1 MDVESMTIP
10 SRFGRYEIKAELG
23 RGGMATVY
31 HAYDPTVGRDV
42 AVKVLPGQFLHDPAF
57 RGRFEREAKII
68 ASLEHSA
75 IVPVY
80 DFGEQDGQ
88 PFLVMRYMTGG
99 SLSDRIKEGPLS
111 VAEAARIFRRLAP
124 ALDQAHVRGIVHR
137 DLKPGNILFDQ
148 YDDAYIADFGIA
160 KLSEASMAFTGSA
173 IIGTPAYMSPEQARG
188 DAAIDGRSDI
198 YALGAILFE
207 MLTGRTPYEASTP
220 MGLAMKHI
228 IEPVPRILEVNPDL
242 PPGCEAI
249 VMRAMAKEPEHR
261 FQLTEELA
269 DALEKVARGE
279 PLPAAVPAVDDLAT
293 VQLSPSVPAS
303 ASPAVAPQSAS
314 APTDQ
319 VVQTIQNG
327 LEQLAAH
334 VPTVAQSIQSG
345 LHRIAE
351 QVPSAV
357 QGIQSEIRGEAVPA
371 VPVPIV
377 EAKVEVPAA
386 PALPEDVPVSSS
398 RLVAIMSNPRQW
410 VPLLVGAVLVTIGS
424 CSLASALGLEPMRFI
439 WPFFVIVPGA
449 AMFTVGMTNRHVA
462 GLVVPGTIVGG
473 IGLILLFQSI
483 SGHWASWAYAWG
495 LIPVWIGAGNM
506 LRGHLLEQPEHVE
519 EGRKLARVGL
529 ICFLIAGT
537 FFELLV
543 NLSGSPL
550 GRFAWSALLV
560 VSFIVWVSSRRR
572 HAVVSQ

>member
-1 MDVESMTIP
+1 MTTP
-10 SRFGRYEIKAELG
+10 TRFGRYEIRAELG

-42 AVKVLPGQFLHDPAF
+42 AVKVLPGQFLHDPSF
-57 RGRFEREAKII
+57 RARFEREAKII

-88 PFLVMRYMTGG
+88 PYLVMRYMTGG

-111 VAEAARIFRRLAP
+111 VAEAARIFHRLAP
-124 ALDQAHVRGIVHR
+124 ALDQAHLRGIIHR

-188 DAAIDGRSDI
+188 DAVIDGRSDI

-249 VMRAMAKEPEHR
+249 IMRAMAKEPEHR
-261 FQLTEELA
+261 YQSTEELA
-269 DALEKVARGE
+269 DALDKVIRGE
-279 PLPAAVPAVDDLAT
+279 PLPVTEVVAPAGEPPT
-293 VQLSPSVPAS
+293 VQLTSS
-303 ASPAVAPQSAS
+303 AAAATSPAVVPQSAS

-319 VVQTIQNG
+319 VVQTIQSG
-327 LEQLAAH
+327 LEQIANH
-334 VPTVAQSIQSG
+334 VPTVAQSIQAG

-357 QGIQSEIRGEAVPA
+357 QTIQSEIKVGSTPA
-371 VPVPIV
+371 VPVPV
-377 EAKVEVPAA
+377 VEVKAEVAEPPA
-386 PALPEDVPVSSS
+386 PPEVAAVPPS
-398 RLVAIMSNPRQW
+398 RLVAIMSEPRQW
-410 VPLLVGAVLVTIGS
+410 VPLLVGAVLVSIGS
-424 CSLASALGLEPMRFI
+424 CSLSSALGLEPMMFI
-439 WPFFVIVPGA
+439 WPFFIITPGA
-449 AMFTVGMTNRHVA
+449 IMFIVGMTNRRVA
-462 GLVVPGTIVGG
+462 GLVVPGSIIGG
-473 IGLILLFQSI
+473 IGLTLLFQSV
-483 SGHWASWAYAWG
+483 SGHWASWAYAWA
-495 LIPVWIGAGNM
+495 LVPVWVGIGNM
-506 LRGHLLEQPEHVE
+506 LMGQLLDQPKSVAD
-519 EGRKLARVGL
+519 GCKTIRVGL
-529 ICFLIAGT
+529 IMFLIAGT
-537 FFELLV
+537 FFELFI
-543 NLSGSPL
+543 NLSGTWL
-550 GRFAWSALLV
+550 GRTGWSILLV
-560 VSFIVWVSSRRR
+560 VSFIVWLNSRRR
-572 HAVVSQ
+572 AAVPSQ